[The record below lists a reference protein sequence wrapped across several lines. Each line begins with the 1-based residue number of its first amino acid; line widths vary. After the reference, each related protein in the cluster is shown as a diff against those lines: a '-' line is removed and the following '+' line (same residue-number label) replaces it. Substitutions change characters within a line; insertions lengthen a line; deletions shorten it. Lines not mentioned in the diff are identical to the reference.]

1 MFKQSCKR
9 QNEKSVCF
17 TGIVG
22 VSSECQ
28 INQRPL
34 ENLLEKHHN
43 NMQSLVLREKKK
55 KKEKSLL
62 IQIRDV
68 LSSGHAQTSSPAGSE
83 CLRLV
88 CFYLG

>member
-55 KKEKSLL
+55 KREKSPNSDQGCA
-62 IQIRDV
+62 IIRTCTD
-68 LSSGHAQTSSPAGSE
+68 
-83 CLRLV
+83 LV
-88 CFYLG
+88 SCRV

>member
-28 INQRPL
+28 INQRSL

-43 NMQSLVLREKKK
+43 NMQSLVLRGKKK
-55 KKEKSLL
+55 KKEREKSP
-62 IQIRDV
+62 ISDQGCAIISTCAD
-68 LSSGHAQTSSPAGSE
+68 
-83 CLRLV
+83 LV
-88 CFYLG
+88 SCRV